1 MKKIYYLLILLSCT
15 IQLFATE
22 ATKVIRNPYVSNP
35 QSWLQ
40 IDSIELTS
48 DTTIFYVTGKNLPG
62 NWISI
67 NSQSMLEPIRGD
79 QRYKLLKSE
88 GFELDK
94 KVAMPESGEVKFN
107 LYFEPVDTTMHY
119 SLIEEE
125 CLRQAA
131 ISGIHLIESDD
142 INHVTVKERYN
153 RFKQFEYASNKAIQ
167 LLPSLCTF
175 FMLFICMIVILAS
188 RKGMQN
194 NIFIILRLGMFFCGI
209 GIGLLFGTNLFMKTD
224 PLLTTIYNIPLS
236 ILLFNTLLLIAPGA
250 MLLLSFIIELV
261 LSRSLFYNSS
271 TKV

>member
-1 MKKIYYLLILLSCT
+1 MKKIYCLLILLSCT

-48 DTTIFYVTGKNLPG
+48 DTTIFYVTGKNLPR

-67 NSQSMLEPIRGD
+67 NSQSVLEPIQGD
-79 QRYKLLKSE
+79 ERYKLLKCE
-88 GFELDK
+88 GLEVDK
-94 KVAMPESGEVKFN
+94 KIFMPESGEVKFT
-107 LYFEPVDTTMHY
+107 LYFEPIDTTMY
-119 SLIEEE
+119 YTLIEEE
-125 CLRQAA
+125 QLRPSS
-131 ISGIHLIESDD
+131 ISGIHLIESDN
-142 INHVTVKERYN
+142 INHVPVKERYD

-194 NIFIILRLGMFFCGI
+194 NIFMILRLGMFFCGI
-209 GIGLLFGTNLFMKTD
+209 GIGLLFGTNIFMQTD

-236 ILLFNTLLLIAPGA
+236 ILLFNTLLLIAPGT
-250 MLLLSFIIELV
+250 MLLLSFIIEL
-261 LSRSLFYNSS
+261 LLTRMLHNNE
-271 TKV
+271 K